1 MEPELRRRKRLKA
14 KQRVRILSHQLREAA
29 LGLAGK
35 GLGPSLRGLPRRAPG
50 DAEIWSWLDDPATR
64 AAYEALGERAKDH
77 PDTGRKKQTVAD
89 ADCFALFALTRG
101 AGATTALEIG
111 TNLGLSTVHIAGA
124 LQANGMPAKLTTVDI
139 IDVNDETVGRFR
151 TYGAAMSAGQR
162 VRAFGL
168 ADGVAFVVSPSETFL
183 KRSRDSY
190 DLIFVDGDHS
200 EAAAYFDIMRSLLR
214 LNERGILVLHDY
226 NDPDD
231 PTEGLKPGLYGVHW
245 AIDRLKADIPDLAV
259 IRLRAVTPPGST
271 APVATSLA
279 VVTRR
284 P

>member
-1 MEPELRRRKRLKA
+1 MEPEPRRRKRLKA

-29 LGLAGK
+29 LGLAGQ
-35 GLGPSLRGLPRRAPG
+35 GLRSSLRALPARTLG
-50 DAEIWSWLDDPATR
+50 DAEIRSWLDDPAAK
-64 AAYEALGERAKDH
+64 AAYEALGGRAKDH

-89 ADCFALFALTRG
+89 ADCFALFALTKG

-124 LQANGMPAKLTTVDI
+124 LQANGTPAMLTTVDI
-139 IDVNDETVGRFR
+139 VNVNDETVGRFR

-168 ADGVAFVVSPSETFL
+168 QDRVGFVVSPSETFL

-200 EAAAYFDIMRSLLR
+200 EARRLFRHHALASAA
-214 LNERGILVLHDY
+214 ER
-226 NDPDD
+226 
-231 PTEGLKPGLYGVHW
+231 
-245 AIDRLKADIPDLAV
+245 A
-259 IRLRAVTPPGST
+259 
-271 APVATSLA
+271 
-279 VVTRR
+279 RR
-284 P
+284 PGAARLQRSR